1 MGESQSCILDSAIY
15 YRWLKRSPGEIQA
28 AIDRDKKHINILR
41 KALRR
46 AKIRGGECLI

>member
-1 MGESQSCILDSAIY
+1 MGECKRCTLDAGFY

-41 KALRR
+41 KALRE
-46 AKIRGGECLI
+46 AKVRDGK